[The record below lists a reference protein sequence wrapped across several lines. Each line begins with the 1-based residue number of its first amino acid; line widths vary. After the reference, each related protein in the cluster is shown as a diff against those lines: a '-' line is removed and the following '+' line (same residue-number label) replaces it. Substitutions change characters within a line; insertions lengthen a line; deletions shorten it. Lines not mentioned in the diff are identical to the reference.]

1 MGNDETRLH
10 GLFPLHRLSLIHI
23 FASILLIS
31 LDNFSMITNITA
43 VIACM
48 NNIGPGLD
56 VVGPMGNYAEFS
68 DISKLIL
75 SANMLIGRLEI
86 FPMLMLVV
94 PAAWRR

>member
-1 MGNDETRLH
+1 
-10 GLFPLHRLSLIHI
+10 
-23 FASILLIS
+23 
-31 LDNFSMITNITA
+31 MITNITA
-43 VIACM
+43 VIACL